1 MLFRSL
7 GTFVLSASYY
17 DAYYT
22 KAQKVRR
29 LIKGFTDNLL
39 TEYDF
44 LVCPTTPTTAY
55 KVGEKTAD
63 PIQMYLGD
71 LFTVQANVVGLPAI
85 SIPNGV
91 DDEGLPISFQIM
103 AGAFQEAELLAFAS
117 NMDNVETRHCLV

>member
-1 MLFRSL
+1 M
-7 GTFVLSASYY
+7 
-17 DAYYT
+17 
-22 KAQKVRR
+22 K
-29 LIKGFTDNLL
+29 NLL
-39 TEYDF
+39 IEYDF

-91 DDEGLPISFQIM
+91 DNEGLPISFQLM
-103 AGAFQEAELLAFAS
+103 GGAFQEAELLAFAS
-117 NMDNVETRHCLV
+117 QIL